1 MAWLSVSL
9 RVSAGSVEALSEA
22 LLEAG
27 AVSVDV
33 TDAHAG
39 TPHER
44 ALFAEPGEPGAV
56 PWELSKVSAL
66 FDDHDDVATSVAVAL
81 RAAGIDPAHSFEVE
95 RVADQDWVRATQ
107 SQFQPVRVSPRL
119 WVVPTWGTPPDPKAI
134 NLIIDP
140 GLAFGTGTHPTTRLC
155 LAWLDASLRGGE
167 AVLDYGC
174 GSGILAIAAIKL
186 GAARAAGVDID
197 ATALLAARHNAM
209 QNRVEVQ
216 FEGAD
221 QAASAV
227 YDIVLANILANPLKL
242 LAPLLA
248 RATRAGGWV
257 VLSGILEHQ
266 ADAVRDAYREW
277 FDMNMTQHDE
287 GWMLLS
293 GSRRQGGVRVQS

>member
-66 FDDHDDVATSVAVAL
+66 FDDHDDVAASVAVAL
-81 RAAGIDPAHSFEVE
+81 RAAGIDPAHRFEVE

-287 GWMLLS
+287 GWVLLS
-293 GSRRQGGVRVQS
+293 GSRRQGSVRVQS

>member
-22 LLEAG
+22 LLEVG
-27 AVSVDV
+27 AMSVDV

-66 FDDHDDVATSVAVAL
+66 FDHHDDVAANVAVAL

-293 GSRRQGGVRVQS
+293 GSRRQGSVRVQS